1 MKEIKLYTDGSSLGN
16 PGASGYCGILVY
28 KGVEKIIQ
36 GGEALS
42 TNNRMEL
49 KAVNESLK
57 VLKEPCKILLFTDSK
72 YVCEG
77 ICSWLDSWVKKDFK
91 NVKNPD
97 LWKEFLELSKPHQ
110 IKATWI
116 KGHSGHA
123 INERCDKIAKAQAQ
137 QFSSNKG

>member
-1 MKEIKLYTDGSSLGN
+1 MKEVRLYTDGSSLGN

-28 KGVEKIIQ
+28 KENEKIIQ

-72 YVCEG
+72 YVCDG
-77 ICSWLDSWVKKDFK
+77 ISKWLDSWVNKDFK

-97 LWKEFLELSKPHQ
+97 LWQEFLELSKQHH
-110 IKATWI
+110 IEVIWI
-116 KGHSGHA
+116 KGHSGHPM
-123 INERCDKIAKAQAQ
+123 NERCDKIAKEQAQ
-137 QFSSNKG
+137 QLNKG